1 MRNVRHK
8 NSVRAVHHYHP
19 DAKEISSD
27 KDTIYSI
34 AQFRGKINSLMKKT
48 QKSEES
54 MKPHET
60 LPEDIERRVGRALW
74 NIRASGEGL
83 DDATVVRTYR
93 RAYAK
98 YRAAVM
104 GDDTYIPDIG
114 MPTGYITETYIK
126 KEAWRRYAEERK
138 IELD

>member
-1 MRNVRHK
+1 
-8 NSVRAVHHYHP
+8 
-19 DAKEISSD
+19 
-27 KDTIYSI
+27 
-34 AQFRGKINSLMKKT
+34 
-48 QKSEES
+48 

-104 GDDTYIPDIG
+104 GDDTYIPDIV

>member
-1 MRNVRHK
+1 MQGMRNARHNK
-8 NSVRAVHHYHP
+8 SVRAVHHYHP
-19 DAKEISSD
+19 DTKEISSD

-34 AQFRGKINSLMKKT
+34 SQINGKVNSLKI
-48 QKSEES
+48 KSEDN

-60 LPEDIERRVGRALW
+60 LPKDIERRVGRSLW
-74 NIRASGEGL
+74 NIRAGGEGL
-83 DDATVVRTYR
+83 DDATVVRTYK

-98 YRAAVM
+98 YRSAVM
-104 GDDTYIPDIG
+104 GDDTYRPEIG
-114 MPTGYITETYIK
+114 MPTGYITETFIK